1 MTSSDW
7 HYLLRFLREHRGQP
21 MALATLVAREGS
33 SYRQP
38 GARMLVS
45 AGGAYAGSLSGG
57 CLEEGIAGIA
67 RQVLADGRTRFES
80 IDTRPHFGCPG
91 TLKILIERI
100 EAGGLLDEIAARVA
114 VRESFRLATSECGTH
129 LGGGEGFI
137 EEVGPRP
144 RLVVIGWTSDQD
156 PLFRMAALLGWECH
170 RIVRDARMDVPPVA
184 GEQVGL
190 CPADELTG
198 RFAPDSATAVL
209 VMSHHLATDLA
220 YLKAAFPADYAYVGL
235 LGSRRRREEL
245 LGELGACGML
255 DDERAISR
263 LHAPVGLDLG
273 AEHPAAIALSI
284 LSEIQAVLAGRDGG
298 FLRERLGTIHSIACS

>member
-1 MTSSDW
+1 MTGSDW
-7 HYLLRFLREHRGQP
+7 HYLLGFLREHRGQP

-45 AGGAYAGSLSGG
+45 ESGTYAGSLSGG

-67 RQVLADGRTRFES
+67 KRVLADGRVRTES

-91 TLKILIERI
+91 TLEILIERI
-100 EAGGLLDEIAARVA
+100 DAGGLLDEIERRVAARDC
-114 VRESFRLATSECGTH
+114 FRLATSESGTR

-144 RLVVIGWTSDQD
+144 RLVTVGWTSDQD
-156 PLFRMAALLGWECH
+156 PLFRMASLLGWECH
-170 RIVRDARMDVPPVA
+170 RIVRDARSDVAPVA
-184 GEQVGL
+184 GELVGL
-190 CPADELTG
+190 CAPDELTE
-198 RFAPDSATAVL
+198 RFAPDAATAVL

-220 YLKAAFPADYAYVGL
+220 YLKAAFPENYGYVGL

-255 DDERAISR
+255 DDEAAISR

-284 LSEIQAVLAGRDGG
+284 LGEIQAVLAGRDGG
-298 FLRERLGTIHSIACS
+298 FLRDRLGTIHPVACA